1 MTAEAD
7 FVPYQGDLMGLHVD
21 ENHMV
26 FRCNCCPGKI
36 LFSVSR
42 RGNAASCHFAS
53 DKAGLRYIKEA
64 IERWCDFAFW
74 LFDWCRM
81 ILAQV
86 ERPSVGR
93 LIEKVGFEPV
103 EKVGEFTVY
112 ARYP

>member
-7 FVPYQGDLMGLHVD
+7 FVPYQGDMMGLHVD

-53 DKAGLRYIKEA
+53 DKAGLRHIKEA
-64 IERWCDFAFW
+64 MNRFFGFLMW

-81 ILAQV
+81 VLAPIK
-86 ERPSVGR
+86 RSSVCR
-93 LIEKVGFEPV
+93 VVRKAGFVPLG
-103 EKVGEFTVY
+103 KSGDIHIY
-112 ARYP
+112 MRCR